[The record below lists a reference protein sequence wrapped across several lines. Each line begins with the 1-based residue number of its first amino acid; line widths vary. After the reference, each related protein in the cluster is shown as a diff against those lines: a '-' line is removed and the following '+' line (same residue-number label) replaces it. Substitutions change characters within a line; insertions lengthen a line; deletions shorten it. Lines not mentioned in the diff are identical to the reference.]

1 MNTILSA
8 ISGVGFPCAMCVVL
22 LVQMQN
28 QTKAHQE
35 ELNTLTKYL
44 NENTLSL
51 QKLTDR
57 LEAHYENIR
66 ERYSTNKEV

>member
-1 MNTILSA
+1 MSAILSA

-35 ELNTLTKYL
+35 ELSTLTKYL

-57 LEAHYENIR
+57 LEVHYENVR
-66 ERYSTNKEV
+66 ERFSSNKEV